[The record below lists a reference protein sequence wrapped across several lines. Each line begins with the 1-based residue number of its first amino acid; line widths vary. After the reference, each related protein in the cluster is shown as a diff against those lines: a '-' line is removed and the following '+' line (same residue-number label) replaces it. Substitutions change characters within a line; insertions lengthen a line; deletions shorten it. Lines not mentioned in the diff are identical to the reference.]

1 MGKLFWFHRV
11 TEHKQSLKLQLKT
24 NTCNVH
30 EIGGGIITGW
40 GRRKN
45 ETKQQQNKSIK
56 DVKEHLLPATLMQK
70 KKRTKDWLLLLLDK
84 KCDICT

>member
-1 MGKLFWFHRV
+1 MGKLFWFHQV
-11 TEHKQSLKLQLKT
+11 TEHKQGLKLQLKT

-56 DVKEHLLPATLMQK
+56 DVKEHLPAPLMQK
-70 KKRTKDWLLLLLDK
+70 KKD
-84 KCDICT
+84 